1 MKGIIL
7 AGGSGTRLQPM
18 TRAVNKQLLHIY
30 DKPMIYYP
38 LSTLMLA
45 GIREI
50 LIISSLEAQPS
61 FQKLLGN
68 GEALGLTISYAE
80 QKQPNGI
87 AEAFIIGEEFI
98 GGEPCALILGD
109 NVFHGHGLSE
119 LLTQAAQLTSG
130 ARIFTNWVSDP
141 ERYGVAN
148 FDKKGSVIS
157 LTEKPEKPLSNW
169 AVVGIYFF
177 DNKVSSIA
185 KTISPSARGELEILD
200 VIQNYLNENTLKV
213 EKLGRGYSWLDTG
226 TPQSLLQAATFVQTL
241 QQRQG
246 LYVCCP
252 EEIALSKGFIDITA
266 FKQLAQNMG
275 TSDYGKLLYQI
286 ASEFNIS
293 SDG

>member
-7 AGGSGTRLQPM
+7 AGGNGTRLLPM

-45 GIREI
+45 GIRDI
-50 LIISSLEAQPS
+50 LIISSLDAQPG
-61 FQKLLGN
+61 FKKLLGTGGN
-68 GEALGLTISYAE
+68 LGLKISYAE
-80 QKQPNGI
+80 QKEPNGI

-98 GGEPCALILGD
+98 DGNPCALILGD
-109 NVFHGHGLSE
+109 NLFHGHGLSN
-119 LLTQAAQLTSG
+119 LLTEAAQLKSG

-141 ERYGVAN
+141 ERYGVAH
-148 FDKKGSVIS
+148 FDNSGNIIG
-157 LTEKPEKPLSNW
+157 LNEKPNKPLSNW

-185 KTISPSARGELEILD
+185 RNILPSNRGELEILD
-200 VIQNYLNENTLKV
+200 VIQSYLETKTLKV
-213 EKLGRGYSWLDTG
+213 DKLGRGYSWLDTG

-246 LYVCCP
+246 LSVCCP
-252 EEIALSKGFIDITA
+252 EEVALSKGFINLTT
-266 FKQLAQNMG
+266 FKKLAHNMAA
-275 TSDYGKLLYQI
+275 SDYGKLLSQI
-286 ASEFNIS
+286 ALEFDLH
-293 SDG
+293 DGI

>member
-61 FQKLLGN
+61 FHKLLGN
-68 GEALGLTISYAE
+68 GETFGLTISYAE

-157 LTEKPEKPLSNW
+157 LTEKPKKPLSNW

-246 LYVCCP
+246 LSVCCP
-252 EEIALSKGFIDITA
+252 EEIALSKGFIDLAT

-286 ASEFNIS
+286 ASEFNIP

>member
-7 AGGSGTRLQPM
+7 AGGNGTRLYPM

-50 LIISSLEAQPS
+50 LIISSLEAQTS
-61 FQKLLGN
+61 FQILLGN
-68 GEALGLTISYAE
+68 GDHLGLNISYAE
-80 QKQPNGI
+80 QEQPNGI
-87 AEAFIIGEEFI
+87 AEAFIIGEQFI
-98 GGEPCALILGD
+98 GVDQCALILGD

-119 LLTQAAQLTSG
+119 LLTKSAQLKSG
-130 ARIFTNWVSDP
+130 ACIFTNWVADP
-141 ERYGVAN
+141 ERYGVAD
-148 FDKKGSVIS
+148 FDKKGNIIK
-157 LTEKPEKPLSNW
+157 LTEKPKKPVSNW

-177 DNKVSSIA
+177 DNNVSSIA
-185 KTISPSARGELEILD
+185 KAISPSARGELEILD
-200 VIQNYLNENTLKV
+200 VIQCYLNDKILKV

-246 LYVCCP
+246 LSVCCP
-252 EEIALSKGFIDITA
+252 EEVALSKGFINLA
-266 FKQLAQNMG
+266 SFKKLAEDVAA
-275 TSDYGKLLYQI
+275 SDYGKLLSQI
-286 ASEFNIS
+286 ASEFDTPPSN
-293 SDG
+293 

>member
-7 AGGSGTRLQPM
+7 AGGNGTRLYPM

-50 LIISSLEAQPS
+50 LIISSLEAQKS
-61 FQKLLGN
+61 FKTLLGN
-68 GEALGLTISYAE
+68 GDHLGLTISYAKQE
-80 QKQPNGI
+80 QPNGI
-87 AEAFIIGEEFI
+87 AEAFIIGEQFI
-98 GGEPCALILGD
+98 GPDPCALILGD

-119 LLTQAAQLTSG
+119 LLTESAKLKLG
-130 ARIFTNWVSDP
+130 ACIFTNWVADP

-148 FDKKGSVIS
+148 FDNKGNIID
-157 LTEKPEKPLSNW
+157 LTEKPQKPVSNW

-177 DNKVSSIA
+177 DNNVSSIA
-185 KTISPSARGELEILD
+185 RSISPSARGELEILD
-200 VIQNYLNENTLKV
+200 VIQYYLNNKTLKV
-213 EKLGRGYSWLDTG
+213 KKLGRGYSWLDTG

-246 LYVCCP
+246 LSVCCP
-252 EEIALSKGFIDITA
+252 EEVALSKGFIDLA
-266 FKQLAQNMG
+266 SFKKLAEG
-275 TSDYGKLLYQI
+275 AASSDYGKLLSQI
-286 ASEFNIS
+286 ASEFDIVTSN
-293 SDG
+293 

>member
-157 LTEKPEKPLSNW
+157 LTEKPEEPLSNW

-246 LYVCCP
+246 LSVCCP
-252 EEIALSKGFIDITA
+252 EEIALSKGFIDLAT

-293 SDG
+293 SDS

>member
-7 AGGSGTRLQPM
+7 AGGNGTRLYPM

-50 LIISSLEAQPS
+50 LIISSLEAQTG
-61 FQKLLGN
+61 FQTLLGN
-68 GEALGLTISYAE
+68 GRHLGLTISYAKQE
-80 QKQPNGI
+80 QPNGI
-87 AEAFIIGEEFI
+87 AEAFIIGEQFI
-98 GGEPCALILGD
+98 GVDTCALILGD

-119 LLTQAAQLTSG
+119 LLTKSAQLGSG
-130 ARIFTNWVSDP
+130 ACIFTNWVADP
-141 ERYGVAN
+141 ERYGVAD
-148 FDKKGSVIS
+148 FDKKGNVIN
-157 LTEKPEKPLSNW
+157 LTEKPDKPASNW

-177 DNKVSSIA
+177 DNNVSTIA
-185 KTISPSARGELEILD
+185 KKINPSARGELEILD
-200 VIQNYLNENTLKV
+200 VIQYYLNAKTLKV

-246 LYVCCP
+246 LSVCCP
-252 EEIALSKGFIDITA
+252 EEVALSKGFIDLA
-266 FKQLAQNMG
+266 SFKKLAEDAA
-275 TSDYGKLLYQI
+275 TSDYGKLLSQI
-286 ASEFNIS
+286 ASEFDTLDS
-293 SDG
+293 H

>member
-7 AGGSGTRLQPM
+7 AGGNGTRLHPM

-61 FQKLLGN
+61 FQKLLGS
-68 GEALGLTISYAE
+68 GEDLGLRISYTE
-80 QKQPNGI
+80 QSQPNGI
-87 AEAFIIGEEFI
+87 AEAFILGEEFI
-98 GGEPCALILGD
+98 GDDPCALILGD
-109 NVFHGHGLSE
+109 NLFHGHGLSE
-119 LLTQAAQLTSG
+119 LLSQAAQLKSG
-130 ARIFTNWVSDP
+130 AHIFTNWVSDP

-148 FDKKGSVIS
+148 FDNSGNIEE
-157 LTEKPEKPLSNW
+157 LNEKPKKPTSNW

-177 DNKVSSIA
+177 DNKVSTIA
-185 KTISPSARGELEILD
+185 KAILPSSRGELEILD
-200 VIQNYLNENTLKV
+200 VIQNYLNEKTLKV

-246 LYVCCP
+246 LSVCCP
-252 EEIALSKGFIDITA
+252 EEVALTKGFIDLTT
-266 FKQLAQNMG
+266 FKELAKNMA
-275 TSDYGKLLYQI
+275 TSDYGKLLSQI
-286 ASEFNIS
+286 ASEFNVS
-293 SDG
+293 RNS

>member
-61 FQKLLGN
+61 FQKLLGS
-68 GEALGLTISYAE
+68 GETFGLTISYAE

-157 LTEKPEKPLSNW
+157 LTEKPEEPLSNW

-246 LYVCCP
+246 LSVCCP
-252 EEIALSKGFIDITA
+252 EEIALSKGFIDLAT

-286 ASEFNIS
+286 ASEFNIP

>member
-68 GEALGLTISYAE
+68 GETLGLTISYAE

-109 NVFHGHGLSE
+109 NVFHGHGLSK
-119 LLTQAAQLTSG
+119 LLTQATQLTSG

-157 LTEKPEKPLSNW
+157 LTEKPEEPLSNW

-246 LYVCCP
+246 LSVCCP
-252 EEIALSKGFIDITA
+252 EEIALSKEFIDLAT

-275 TSDYGKLLYQI
+275 TSDYGKLLCQI
-286 ASEFNIS
+286 ASEFNIP
-293 SDG
+293 SDS

>member
-246 LYVCCP
+246 LSVCCP
-252 EEIALSKGFIDITA
+252 EEIALSKGFIDLAT

>member
-61 FQKLLGN
+61 FQTLLGN
-68 GEALGLTISYAE
+68 GETFGLTISYAE

-246 LYVCCP
+246 LSVCCP
-252 EEIALSKGFIDITA
+252 EEIALSKGFIDLAT

>member
-7 AGGSGTRLQPM
+7 AGGNGTRLQPM
-18 TRAVNKQLLHIY
+18 TLAVNKQLLHIY

-50 LIISSLEAQPS
+50 LIISSREAQPS
-61 FQKLLGN
+61 FQKLLGDGKN
-68 GEALGLTISYAE
+68 LGLEISYSE

-98 GGEPCALILGD
+98 DNKPCALILGD
-109 NVFHGHGLSE
+109 NVFHGHGLSD
-119 LLTQAAQLTSG
+119 LLNNAAQLTSG
-130 ARIFTNWVSDP
+130 AHIFTNWVSDP

-148 FDKKGSVIS
+148 FDKVGSIID
-157 LTEKPEKPLSNW
+157 LTEKPENPLSNW

-177 DNKVSSIA
+177 DNRVSTIA
-185 KTISPSARGELEILD
+185 KNIMPSDRGELEILD
-200 VIQNYLNENTLKV
+200 VIQTYLKEKTLKV

-241 QQRQG
+241 QNRQG
-246 LYVCCP
+246 LSVCCP
-252 EEIALSKGFIDITA
+252 EEVALSKGFIDLAA
-266 FKQLAQNMG
+266 FKQSAKNMA
-275 TSDYGKLLYQI
+275 TSDYGKLLSQI
-286 ASEFNIS
+286 ASEF
-293 SDG
+293 DGKFKS

>member
-98 GGEPCALILGD
+98 GGKPCALILGD

-246 LYVCCP
+246 LSVCCP
-252 EEIALSKGFIDITA
+252 EEIALSKGFIDLAT

>member
-7 AGGSGTRLQPM
+7 AGGNGTRLHPM

-61 FQKLLGN
+61 FQKLLGS
-68 GEALGLTISYAE
+68 GEDLGLRISYTE
-80 QKQPNGI
+80 QSQPNGI
-87 AEAFIIGEEFI
+87 AEAFILGEEFI
-98 GGEPCALILGD
+98 GNDPCALILGD
-109 NVFHGHGLSE
+109 NLFHGHGLSE
-119 LLTQAAQLTSG
+119 LLSQAAQLTSG
-130 ARIFTNWVSDP
+130 AHIFTNWVSDP

-148 FDKKGSVIS
+148 FDNSGNIEE
-157 LTEKPEKPLSNW
+157 LNEKPKKPTSNW

-177 DNKVSSIA
+177 DNKVSTIA
-185 KTISPSARGELEILD
+185 KAILPSSRGELEILD
-200 VIQNYLNENTLKV
+200 VIQNYLNEKALKV

-246 LYVCCP
+246 LSVCCP
-252 EEIALSKGFIDITA
+252 EEVALTKGFIDLTT
-266 FKQLAQNMG
+266 FKELAKNMA
-275 TSDYGKLLYQI
+275 TSDYGKLLSQI
-286 ASEFNIS
+286 ASEFNVS
-293 SDG
+293 RNS

>member
-157 LTEKPEKPLSNW
+157 LTEKPEEPLSNW

-200 VIQNYLNENTLKV
+200 VIQNYLKENTLKV

-286 ASEFNIS
+286 ATEFDIS
-293 SDG
+293 SDS

>member
-7 AGGSGTRLQPM
+7 AGGNGTRLYPM

-50 LIISSLEAQPS
+50 LIISSLEAQKS
-61 FQKLLGN
+61 FKTLLGN
-68 GEALGLTISYAE
+68 GDHLGLTISYAKQE
-80 QKQPNGI
+80 QPNGI
-87 AEAFIIGEEFI
+87 AEAFIIGEQFI
-98 GGEPCALILGD
+98 GPDPCALILGD

-119 LLTQAAQLTSG
+119 LLTESAKLKLG
-130 ARIFTNWVSDP
+130 ACIFTNWVADP

-148 FDKKGSVIS
+148 FDNKGNIID
-157 LTEKPEKPLSNW
+157 LTEKPQKPVSNW

-177 DNKVSSIA
+177 DNNVSSIA
-185 KTISPSARGELEILD
+185 RSISPSARGELEILD
-200 VIQNYLNENTLKV
+200 VIQYYLNNKTLKV
-213 EKLGRGYSWLDTG
+213 KKLGRGYSWLDTG

-246 LYVCCP
+246 LSVCCP
-252 EEIALSKGFIDITA
+252 EEVALSKGFIDLA
-266 FKQLAQNMG
+266 SFKKLAEDAA
-275 TSDYGKLLYQI
+275 TSDYGKLLSQI
-286 ASEFNIS
+286 ASEFDTLAS
-293 SDG
+293 R

>member
-68 GEALGLTISYAE
+68 GETLGLTISYAE

-246 LYVCCP
+246 LSVCCP
-252 EEIALSKGFIDITA
+252 EEIALSKGFIDLAT